1 MHLQSRFLMGLTP
14 LAVEEILATATPK
27 HFHADSVVA
36 NQRQPAGNLFLLTNG
51 RARYFYITEGGRKL
65 ILHWLVPGDIFGG
78 MALLSDPASY
88 LVSTEMEED
97 GAVLVW
103 NRSAIRRLAT
113 KYPRLLDNGLSV
125 AMDYLALHVASHV
138 ALTCHNARQKLAETL
153 ITLASTIGR
162 CTRAGIELDVTN
174 EELANAS
181 NVCVFT
187 ASRLLNEWQ
196 RRGVLV
202 KSRCKLLLCSPE
214 RLATREV

>member
-14 LAVEEILATATPK
+14 LAVEEILAAATPK
-27 HFHADSVVA
+27 NFHADSVVA

-153 ITLASTIGR
+153 ITLARTIGH
-162 CTRAGIELDVTN
+162 CTRGGIELDVTN